1 MIPNARRLAESF
13 RENGAPVIYT
23 RCASL
28 RGNGSDQTWRH
39 RQFGCVCTVDSRDA
53 QIVPEAGYQDGD
65 ILLTKSGSS
74 VSNSTTLEHI
84 LRNMGMTTI
93 VVAGIWTNSCVEGTT
108 RDAGDL
114 DFRVALA
121 EDACAAMSPRGH
133 ANALEYLDKNFCHVW
148 STDEI
153 LERLAAGST
162 GEVSEAEVAAGISWL
177 EPGAI
182 SLIPGP
188 VNRRVARVRRDL

>member
-1 MIPNARRLAESF
+1 MPLDAAGF
-13 RENGAPVIYT
+13 R
-23 RCASL
+23 
-28 RGNGSDQTWRH
+28 
-39 RQFGCVCTVDSRDA
+39 
-53 QIVPEAGYQDGD
+53 DGD

-74 VSNSTTLEHI
+74 VFNSTNLEHI

-93 VVAGIWTNSCVEGTT
+93 VVSGIWTNSCVEGAT

-121 EDACAAMSPRGH
+121 EDACTAMSPRGH

-153 LERLAAGST
+153 LERLTT
-162 GEVSEAEVAAGISWL
+162 GTVKSSAETEMTAS
-177 EPGAI
+177 
-182 SLIPGP
+182 
-188 VNRRVARVRRDL
+188 DT